1 MRKPVELVVV
11 GDGEQR
17 PMLEELCRERGL
29 TGVRMVGSQTS
40 PQVVDWYRWADAFVL
55 PSDKEGMPLA
65 VLEAMASGLP
75 VVATNVPGLRETVG
89 DDGIL
94 AAPDP
99 AALAAAVDRL
109 AADPALWSALSR
121 RGSQRAAEFSW
132 AKRVE
137 DLRALYEGLV
147 P

>member
-1 MRKPVELVVV
+1 
-11 GDGEQR
+11 
-17 PMLEELCRERGL
+17 MLEALCRELGL
-29 TGVRMVGSQTS
+29 TDVRMIGSQTS
-40 PQVVDWYRWADAFVL
+40 RQVLDWYRWADAFVL

-75 VVATNVPGLRETVG
+75 VVATSVPGLSDTVG

-109 AADPALWSALSR
+109 AADPELWSALSR
-121 RGSQRAAEFSW
+121 RGWERGRELSW
-132 AKRVE
+132 ETRVD
-137 DLRALYEGLV
+137 DLRALYQSLV
-147 P
+147 L

>member
-1 MRKPVELVVV
+1 
-11 GDGEQR
+11 
-17 PMLEELCRERGL
+17 
-29 TGVRMVGSQTS
+29 
-40 PQVVDWYRWADAFVL
+40 
-55 PSDKEGMPLA
+55 
-65 VLEAMASGLP
+65 MASGLP
-75 VVATNVPGLRETVG
+75 VVATSVPGLRETVG

-121 RGSQRAAEFSW
+121 RGSQRAGEFSW
-132 AKRVE
+132 AARV
-137 DLRALYEGLV
+137 DGLRSLYEGLV